1 MSVFTLSRAER
12 REAQRYMA
20 RESAKY
26 PAALVEIPRDQWPDP
41 MAPQLRV
48 LRSREFLV
56 QEFDAPAPALVRL
69 SVNRTSI
76 AGDRWAENITWDE
89 MQRLKAEAGYAKAD
103 AVEVFPAADDV
114 VNVANMRHLWV
125 MREPLSFRW
134 KRGA

>member
-1 MSVFTLSRAER
+1 MSGFNLSRAER

-26 PAALVEIPRDQWPDP
+26 PAALVEIPREQWPNP
-41 MAPQLRV
+41 AAPQLRV
-48 LRSREFLV
+48 LRSREFLL
-56 QEFDAPAPALVRL
+56 QEFHAPAPALVRL

-89 MQRLKAEAGYAKAD
+89 LQRLKAEAGYGTAD
-103 AVEVFPAADDV
+103 AVEVFPAAADV

-125 MREPLSFRW
+125 LREQLTFKW
-134 KRGA
+134 KRGE